1 MEMETPEA
9 PQARNN
15 KIFICPILTVWI
27 FFLLSLINF
36 ESYIRMNSLL
46 DIIYLLS
53 ALLLLII
60 GILITIAIV
69 KGKYKLYLIGLI
81 ITIIYSIIQIL
92 LIILL
97 IMNLSSQFINLIT
110 LLITLL
116 IELIP
121 LIVLLIYRKK
131 VQENSQDT
139 EVVRNINID
148 LQGGNN
154 QLIQ

>member
-46 DIIYLLS
+46 DIIYLLF

-81 ITIIYSIIQIL
+81 ITIIYSIIQIFLTIYYIYNSDESIYFFSNLILL
-92 LIILL
+92 LI
-97 IMNLSSQFINLIT
+97 F
-110 LLITLL
+110 
-116 IELIP
+116 LIP
-121 LIVLLIYRKK
+121 LIVLLLYRKK
-131 VQENSQDT
+131 VQDNSQDT
-139 EVVRNINID
+139 EVFRNINID